1 MWSIHPIWNLS
12 ILIIINPN
20 RIEIDGS
27 KRSFLFKAYNKEVA
41 MEWVDNIRLHIE
53 ESKLNLKKLSVTSAT
68 KYWKVIFE
76 FDTI

>member
-12 ILIIINPN
+12 NLIIINPN

-76 FDTI
+76 FDII